1 MTDRPAVSVLL
12 PFRDAEET
20 LPECLDSIAAQTL
33 ENFELLAIDDN
44 SGDDSRN
51 LLARRA
57 ARDGRIRL
65 LSNPGTGLVAA
76 LNYGLAIA
84 RADLVARMDA
94 DDVMHPERLT
104 CQQTAMLDEPALS
117 VLGTQVRVISA
128 APVSAGLTEY
138 VTWQNACV
146 EEADIRA
153 GIYVES
159 PFAHPSVCLR
169 RTAIVTAGG
178 YREGKFPEDYELW
191 LRLAQ
196 RGARMGKLRRV
207 LLDWRDSPERLSRT
221 DPRCAREAFDRLRA
235 RYLARDPRIVTAAR
249 RFAIWGAG
257 RRTRRRCRWLLEDGL
272 APLAWIDIDPRKIGN
287 RLAGVPVVA
296 PDWLA
301 TRPDVFVLS
310 YVANHGARELICKQL
325 ESFGRKNGVDFL
337 CVG

>member
-1 MTDRPAVSVLL
+1 MTHRPAVSVLL

-20 LPECLDSIAAQTL
+20 LPECLHSIAAQTL
-33 ENFELLAIDDN
+33 ENFELLAIDDH
-44 SGDDSRN
+44 SGDDSRD
-51 LLARRA
+51 LLACHA
-57 ARDGRIRL
+57 ARDSRIRL
-65 LSNPGTGLVAA
+65 LSNPGAGLVAA
-76 LNYGLAIA
+76 LNFGLAAA
-84 RADLVARMDA
+84 RSDLVARMDA
-94 DDVMHPERLT
+94 DDVMHRERLA
-104 CQQTAMLDEPALS
+104 CQQTAMLDDPELC

-138 VTWQNACV
+138 VAWQNACV

-153 GIYVES
+153 DIYVES

-169 RTAIVTAGG
+169 RAAIVAAGG
-178 YREGKFPEDYELW
+178 YREGEFPEDYELW

-196 RGARMGKLRRV
+196 RGARMGKLPRV
-207 LLDWRDSPERLSRT
+207 LLDWRDRPERLSRT

-235 RYLARDPRIVTAAR
+235 RYLARDPRIVSAASQL
-249 RFAIWGAG
+249 AIWGAG
-257 RRTRRRCRWLLEDGL
+257 RRTRRRCRWLLEHGL

-310 YVANHGARELICKQL
+310 YVANHGARELISKQL
-325 ESFGRKNGVDFL
+325 ESLGRRNREGFL

>member
-1 MTDRPAVSVLL
+1 MTDRPVVSVLL
-12 PFRDAEET
+12 PFRDAADT
-20 LPECLDSIAAQTL
+20 LAECLDSIAAQTL
-33 ENFELLAIDDN
+33 KNFELLAVDDR
-44 SGDDSRN
+44 SADDSRD

-57 ARDGRIRL
+57 ANDSRIRL
-65 LSNPGTGLVAA
+65 LSNPGAGLVAA
-76 LNYGLAIA
+76 LNFGLDVA

-94 DDVMHPERLT
+94 DDIMHPERLAS
-104 CQQTAMLDEPALS
+104 QQAAMHDAPELV

-128 APVSAGLTEY
+128 APVSAGLNEY
-138 VTWQNACV
+138 VRWQNACV

-153 GIYVES
+153 DIYVES

-169 RTAIVTAGG
+169 RAAIVAAGG
-178 YREGKFPEDYELW
+178 YREGEFPEDYELW

-207 LLDWRDSPERLSRT
+207 LLDWRDRPARLSRT
-221 DPRCAREAFDRLRA
+221 DPHYAREAFDRLRA
-235 RYLARDPRIVTAAR
+235 RYLAQDPRIVTAAS

-257 RRTRRRCRWLLEDGL
+257 RRTRRRCRWLLAHGL

-310 YVANHGARELICKQL
+310 YVANHGARELISKQL
-325 ESFGRKNGVDFL
+325 ESLGRRNGEGFL